1 MLGQDGHRLFTA
13 ADEHTAVPDNARMT
27 RTDPAVLA
35 GQAMAIADAWSPPDA
50 PQSWWLTSATFAA
63 IAREGVLLELA
74 AEIPPDRL
82 PPLLLAAVLEYLVG
96 AEPDA
101 PIARHYP
108 VPGGEQPPPDPAF
121 GAELAAFAA
130 ARRDRVA
137 QLCEAHRY
145 QMNEVG
151 RCVDV
156 LPALGMIA
164 AADNR
169 PIALV
174 DLGTGAGL
182 GLHLDRYR
190 YTYRAPDGSAR
201 TVGDPAAPV
210 RLSCVVR
217 AGAPPLPPSV
227 PVLADR
233 VGIDAEPLDL
243 TDPDTLAWLAACV
256 PPEAGAVTRFAEAST
271 LARAEP
277 ARKVRGSLL
286 DVLSDVVADLPPDAL
301 VCLVDTYVHVFLPP
315 ADLARFDDLL
325 AKIGRERDLDWVSVD
340 PLVPLGPDARRTV
353 QHLDVPPEWIEENR
367 KGGVFG
373 VIGHVRI
380 RDGVRTGTVL
390 GRAHPGAA
398 WLEWT
403 G

>member
-1 MLGQDGHRLFTA
+1 MS
-13 ADEHTAVPDNARMT
+13 DNARMT
-27 RTDPAVLA
+27 RTDPAVVA
-35 GQAMAIADAWSPPDA
+35 GQATAIADAWSPPDA

-63 IAREGVLLELA
+63 IAREDVLLELA

-82 PPLLLAAVLEYLVG
+82 PPLLLAAVLRYLVG

-164 AADNR
+164 AVDDR

-190 YTYRAPDGSAR
+190 YTYTASDGSAR

-210 RLSCVVR
+210 RLSCVVARGSAAAAAVGAR
-217 AGAPPLPPSV
+217 ARRPGRDRRRAARPHRSSHTGLARRLRPSRGGRGHAV
-227 PVLADR
+227 RGSV
-233 VGIDAEPLDL
+233 DARP
-243 TDPDTLAWLAACV
+243 
-256 PPEAGAVTRFAEAST
+256 RR
-271 LARAEP
+271 ARAEGARQP
-277 ARKVRGSLL
+277 ARRAARRGRRPPARRAGLPRRHLCTRLPAPSGPRPVRRPPR
-286 DVLSDVVADLPPDAL
+286 ADRPRARPRLGIGRPPHPARPRRAAHGPAPRRPPRVDRGEPKGRRVRRDRTPPD
-301 VCLVDTYVHVFLPP
+301 P
-315 ADLARFDDLL
+315 
-325 AKIGRERDLDWVSVD
+325 GRGAHR
-340 PLVPLGPDARRTV
+340 
-353 QHLDVPPEWIEENR
+353 
-367 KGGVFG
+367 
-373 VIGHVRI
+373 
-380 RDGVRTGTVL
+380 TVL

-403 G
+403 GSG